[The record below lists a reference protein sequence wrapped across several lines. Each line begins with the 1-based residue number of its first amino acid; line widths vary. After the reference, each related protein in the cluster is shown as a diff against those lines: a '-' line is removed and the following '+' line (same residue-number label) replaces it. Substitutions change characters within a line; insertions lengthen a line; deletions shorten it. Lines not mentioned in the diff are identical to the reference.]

1 VNGADWIKAWSLCYS
16 SFEEF
21 KLLLSERI
29 VTRRPEATYCV
40 MANRLWL
47 RPRSIYCMSHNL
59 RQGSYA
65 FALVCSFVR
74 LSGSTPCGF
83 GVI

>member
-47 RPRSIYCMSHNL
+47 RPRSIYCMSH
-59 RQGSYA
+59 
-65 FALVCSFVR
+65 
-74 LSGSTPCGF
+74 
-83 GVI
+83 